1 MYTITKGNKEN
12 VGKSSSS
19 AMAKYL
25 KNLISGV
32 QLNLASLIFYK
43 RLMAVFIT
51 LFSTS
56 FAFADS
62 TPINLITHSIDGYVY
77 TDEKGELRGTPHSGK
92 RAFLF
97 ELVKR
102 LQSQVEL
109 NEVKILNYPYSRGW
123 RQVRNKPNTAFFN
136 VSRTSNREGLV
147 KWVGPLINEVT
158 VLYES
163 TSNPTHIKSKERAK
177 RVESICVLSGN
188 SDDEFLMVNGFTNIY
203 RHTSYN
209 ECFKLLVNGRVS
221 LAVVDRA
228 SLPEILKATAIAPK
242 AIRQAAIL
250 YESNG
255 YLAMSNDIADEVV
268 SKWQT
273 ALKKLKRNGE
283 YYQIQERYLDPEL

>member
-1 MYTITKGNKEN
+1 MYTITKVNKEHL
-12 VGKSSSS
+12 GKSSSS
-19 AMAKYL
+19 TMAKYL
-25 KNLISGV
+25 KNSISDV
-32 QLNLASLIFYK
+32 QLNLISSIFYK
-43 RLMAVFIT
+43 RLITAFIT
-51 LFSTS
+51 LFSAS
-56 FAFADS
+56 FAFAYS
-62 TPINLITHSIDGYVY
+62 IPINLITHSIDGYVY
-77 TDEKGELRGTPHSGK
+77 TDAKGELRGKPHSGK

-102 LQSQVEL
+102 IQSQVEL

-163 TSNPTHIKSKERAK
+163 TSNPTNIKSKEQAK
-177 RVESICVLSGN
+177 KVESICVLSGN

-228 SLPEILKATAIAPK
+228 SLPEILKVTAIAPK
-242 AIRQAAIL
+242 GIRQAAIL

-255 YLAMSNDIADEVV
+255 YLAMSNDIADQVV
-268 SKWQT
+268 NKWQA

-283 YYQIQERYLDPEL
+283 YYQIQEEYLEPEL

>member
-1 MYTITKGNKEN
+1 
-12 VGKSSSS
+12 
-19 AMAKYL
+19 MA
-25 KNLISGV
+25 
-32 QLNLASLIFYK
+32 A
-43 RLMAVFIT
+43 FII
-51 LFSTS
+51 LFSAP

-62 TPINLITHSIDGYVY
+62 IPISLITHSIDGYVY
-77 TDEKGELRGTPHSGK
+77 TDSNGELRGKPHSGK

-97 ELVKR
+97 ELVKH

-109 NEVKILNYPYSRGW
+109 NEVKILNFPYSRGW
-123 RQVRNKPNTAFFN
+123 RQVKNKPNTAFFN

-163 TSNPTHIKSKERAK
+163 TSNPSHINSKEQAK
-177 RVESICVLSGN
+177 KVESICVLGGN

-209 ECFKLLVNGRVS
+209 ECFKLLANGRVS

-228 SLPEILKATAIAPK
+228 SLPEILKATAIDPK
-242 AIRQAAIL
+242 AINAAAIL

-255 YLAMSNDIADEVV
+255 YLAMSNDITDQVV
-268 SKWQT
+268 NKWQA
-273 ALKKLKRNGE
+273 ALIKLKRNGK
-283 YYQIQERYLDPEL
+283 YYQIQEEYLDPEL